1 MNQESNNKCFHC
13 GEECGP
19 APVVFDSKKFCCN
32 GCLSVYRILNENKL
46 NKYYTLLETP
56 GIKMTV
62 DQEVPKSK
70 YAWLDKPEVI
80 DALTEFKDGE
90 LSRIVL
96 YIPSIHCSSCIW
108 LLENLHRLD
117 PAILRSMV
125 NFIKKEVTITFNHDK
140 TSIRKLVEL
149 LTTLHYQPEI
159 TIEQIERKEKKGI
172 NRRIIYQI
180 GVAGFA
186 FSNIMLLS
194 LPDYF
199 AIQEGL
205 APTFRS
211 FFGYINLVLSIPV
224 LFFSGFD
231 YLASAYGNLRK
242 RVLNLDLP
250 IAIGMLT
257 LYLQSLYEVISQTGP
272 GYFDSLAG
280 FVFFLLLGKWYQ
292 SRTYQALSF
301 ERNYKAFFPVAV
313 TQLNEDGTTQSIL
326 LSELKANDRLLIH
339 NNELIPADGIL
350 EEGEARINYAFVTGE
365 SLPVTKKI
373 GDELYAGGRQQGS
386 RIIIKLTKA
395 VEQSRLTKLW
405 TQDQAQQDTGKF
417 KRLLDII
424 SKRFTIVLLII
435 AFSTLFFWLWYD
447 ASKALIAFVS
457 VLIVACPCAIS
468 LTLPFGQG
476 TAMRL
481 MGRRGLY
488 LRDSSMVENI
498 SKTNAIVFDKTGTL
512 THPAKHKVTWN
523 GKTLSDYELS
533 MIRSL
538 TINSV
543 HPLSRAVAQSLNEAT
558 LFKIENYKEVTSRG
572 IAGTINGQEIRAGAA
587 VWVKAVVEPDAEE
600 GSKVYISI
608 DNDYKGFYLIK
619 NAFREGVTEMVNNLT
634 KIGKL
639 HIITGDNEGDKERLL
654 KIFPIGTIMNFNLTP
669 DDKLQYVQQLENKG
683 SHVLM
688 IGDGLNDAGALRA
701 STMGVSVADDI
712 YNFSPAS
719 DAILQADSLQLLPTV
734 HKLSRK
740 TMRFIKISL
749 GISLAYN
756 IIGLYFALTAQLS
769 PIIAAILM
777 PASSVTVVG
786 FVTGAVHLLFRKWNK
801 QVLDK
806 TKDKTA

>member
-13 GEECGP
+13 GEDCGP
-19 APVVFDSKKFCCN
+19 APALFDSKKFCCN

-46 NKYYTLLETP
+46 SKYYSLLETP
-56 GIKMTV
+56 GIKVTV
-62 DQEVPKSK
+62 EQEVPRSK
-70 YAWLDKPEVI
+70 FAWLDKPEVVE
-80 DALTEFKDGE
+80 ALTEFKDGE

-159 TIEQIERKEKKGI
+159 TIEQIEKKEKKVI

-205 APTFRS
+205 TPTFRS

-257 LYLQSLYEVISQTGP
+257 LYFQSLYEVISQTGP

-280 FVFFLLLGKWYQ
+280 FVFFLLIGKWYQ

-313 TQLNEDGTTQSIL
+313 TQLIDDGTTQSVL

-365 SLPVTKKI
+365 SIPVNKKT

-386 RIIIKLTKA
+386 RIIIRLTKA

-405 TQDQAQQDTGKF
+405 TQDQSRQETGKF

-424 SKRFTIVLLII
+424 SKRFTIVLLLI
-435 AFSTLFFWLWYD
+435 ALSTLLFWLWYD
-447 ASKALIAFVS
+447 SSRALIAFVS

-481 MGRRGLY
+481 LGRRGLY
-488 LRDSSMVENI
+488 LRDSSMIENI
-498 SKTNAIVFDKTGTL
+498 SKTNTIVFDKTGTL
-512 THPAKHKVTWN
+512 THPAKHKVTWHGN
-523 GKTLSDYELS
+523 LLTDEEISL
-533 MIRSL
+533 IRSL

-543 HPLSRAVAQSLNEAT
+543 HPLSRAVTNSLNESKLIKT
-558 LFKIENYKEVTSRG
+558 ENYKEVTSRG
-572 IAGTINGQEIRAGAA
+572 IAGTVDNHEIRAGAA
-587 VWVKAVVEPDAEE
+587 VWVKASVEPDPEE

-608 DNDYKGFYLIK
+608 DNEYKGYYLIK
-619 NAFREGVTEMVNNLT
+619 NAFRKGVAEMITSLT
-634 KIGKL
+634 KIGRL
-639 HIITGDNEGDKERLL
+639 HVITGDNEGDKKRLQQV
-654 KIFPIGTIMNFNLTP
+654 FPYGTIMSFDLSP
-669 DDKLQYVQQLENKG
+669 DDKLQYVKKQEEEG
-683 SHVLM
+683 YHVLM

-734 HKLSRK
+734 HKLSRQ
-740 TMRFIKISL
+740 TMSFIRISL
-749 GISLAYN
+749 GISLTYN

-786 FVTGAVHLLFRKWNK
+786 FVTGAVHLLFRKWNTQK
-801 QVLDK
+801 SNIIDDK
-806 TKDKTA
+806 TL